1 MLGVSNCDECDRG
14 VLVLDC
20 TSGPKKWKLG
30 CNVCDV
36 IVNIF
41 KGAAKVTVNE
51 SKSIDFP
58 QIYTYEINTHFSVFF
73 NFSRQTMR

>member
-14 VLVLDC
+14 ILALDC
-20 TSGPKKWKLG
+20 TSAPKKWKLG

-41 KGAAKVTVNE
+41 KGATKVSVNE
-51 SKSIDFP
+51 SES
-58 QIYTYEINTHFSVFF
+58 HFTIKYILLEKVH
-73 NFSRQTMR
+73 

>member
-14 VLVLDC
+14 VLTLDC
-20 TSGPKKWKLG
+20 TSAPKKWKLV

-41 KGAAKVTVNE
+41 KGATKVSVNE
-51 SKSIDFP
+51 SEYPIIDYF
-58 QIYTYEINTHFSVFF
+58 EN
-73 NFSRQTMR
+73 